1 MIRLWVLRHGQAE
14 PRAASDAERALTER
28 GDADAHAVAA
38 WLERQP
44 QRPQRILASPYRRA
58 QQTAAA
64 VGEALKL
71 NVTTAPEPIPDA
83 DPVAIADWLSQQGD
97 SLLLV
102 SHQPLLS
109 ALVGWLVAGRVRA
122 GPPLETASLVCM
134 EGDVCA
140 PGCLTLRRVLHAA
153 ELREP

>member
-28 GDADAHAVAA
+28 GYADAKAVAA
-38 WLERQP
+38 WLEQQS

-58 QQTAAA
+58 QQTATA
-64 VGEALKL
+64 VAEALKV
-71 NVTTAPEPIPDA
+71 NVTTVPEPVPDA
-83 DPVAIADWLSQQGD
+83 APAAIADWLGQQGD

-109 ALVGWLVAGRVRA
+109 ALVGWLVAGRTQA

-134 EGDVCA
+134 EGDICA
-140 PGCLTLRRVLHAA
+140 PGCMTLRRVLHAS